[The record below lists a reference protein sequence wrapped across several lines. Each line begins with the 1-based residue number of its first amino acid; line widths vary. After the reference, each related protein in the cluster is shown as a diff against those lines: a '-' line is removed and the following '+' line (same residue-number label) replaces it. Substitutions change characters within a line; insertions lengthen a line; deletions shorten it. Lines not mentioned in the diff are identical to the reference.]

1 VLRGELVLETA
12 NGAIRVLSPGDTFH
26 VEPGTIHRFGAKESE
41 GVVLIEVSTP
51 ELDDIVRLGDDYKRE

>member
-1 VLRGELVLETA
+1 
-12 NGAIRVLSPGDTFH
+12 